1 MNFEKPSVESLKYPI
16 GDFEYGKKYS
26 KSDTRTHIKVLEK
39 LPQRLKALTA
49 KLSDA
54 QLDTPYR
61 PDGWTVRQVVH
72 HIADSH
78 INMFTRVR
86 FALTEENPPIKG
98 YDEAAWALL
107 PDHSLPIKPSLQ
119 IIEGLHKRMVVLFKS
134 LDKKGLKKTY
144 YHGGYQKSFDMQ
156 EVIAL
161 YAWHSEHHYQHIVQ
175 ALK

>member
-1 MNFEKPSVESLKYPI
+1 MDLEKSGFVSLKYPI

-26 KSDTRTHIKVLEK
+26 KSDTRSHIKVLEK
-39 LPQRLKALTA
+39 LPQRLKSLTS

-61 PDGWTVRQVVH
+61 PNGWTVRQVVH

-86 FALTEENPPIKG
+86 FALTEDNPPIKG

-107 PDHSLPIKPSLQ
+107 PDHFLPIEPSLQ
-119 IIEGLHKRMVVLFKS
+119 IIAGVHKRMVVLFKS
-134 LDKKGLKKTY
+134 LDKTNLKKTY
-144 YHGGYQKSFDMQ
+144 FHAGYKKTFEIQ
-156 EVIAL
+156 EVIAM
-161 YAWHSEHHYQHIVQ
+161 YAWHSEHHFQHIIQ